1 MFARGDGIDVIME
14 EQGNDTLR
22 FTEVNHDQL
31 WFSRSENDLVIG
43 VIGTQDNII
52 VNDFYNPQLDHR
64 VENIVAGN
72 KQLSYAQVDNLVNA
86 MSNFAVRV
94 QDKSI
99 YLRITKN
106 N

>member
-1 MFARGDGIDVIME
+1 ME
-14 EQGNDTLR
+14 EQGNDTLH
-22 FTEVNHDQL
+22 FMEVNHDQL

-86 MSNFAVRV
+86 MSNFAVPSAGQINLP
-94 QDKSI
+94 QDYQEQLTSV
-99 YLRITKN
+99 LAANWR
-106 N
+106 